1 MKRKF
6 INALLFCGLV
16 AGTAVT
22 LASCED
28 YDDDIDSLQAQID
41 ANEASIEDLAESQV
55 VEITSNI
62 SSLESAQSSLETS
75 IETTKTE
82 LEAAIESATDDIE
95 ANDADITELQNELA
109 TLETSLALVE
119 EAITALNTALEDY
132 ATTDDLLAAQ
142 NELSTAITE
151 AKTLAEA
158 AQEAAEGAQ
167 SLADTNSE
175 AIDAIV
181 SILSGSVESL
191 DASQYSLL
199 GDDLLAALEQI
210 ASNKAYVDGQL
221 ATVTSLAESNSLL
234 IDSLQAVTTDSLES
248 LAAQIAT
255 LDALVASNLTAA
267 ESYTDAQIE
276 LLRAS
281 LDADSIRLDEALA
294 EIATTYAT
302 ASDLTDL
309 TARVAAL
316 EGVDWADS
324 IQSSISSLMES
335 VATMTWVEEQGYIT
349 KDALTDYI
357 TDDDLTA
364 TLSSYATTEDLEA
377 YLTLEDLQNLADA
390 LLDSYLA
397 DYASQADLDD
407 LSSTV
412 STLSA
417 TVTNN
422 DTLLA
427 ERISALE
434 DALESDSSSDDD
446 SEFSLDDISTIISA
460 YMSSED
466 NAVSTAIST
475 AISTLSGGYEG
486 TLSDLNTAIENN
498 ATEVSEDIATL
509 QNQIDLILGLG
520 AYLKSL
526 VFSPELYYQGIE
538 AIGVYSYNY
547 NAVTVADADIT
558 IDQSTEVPTYAA
570 DETSVAPGVVASY
583 YLNPSNAVI
592 DFDVENYVYIV
603 NNATYTRS
611 LDSTDIT
618 ITNVDYGTYTDGS
631 INTGKIDVT
640 FNVDATEL
648 SQITDDETSYVDVIA
663 LQYTYKGE
671 EGNDTTIT
679 SDFAALKQYV
689 ITDFA
694 INKADVE
701 GETDELNESD
711 KDSHLATTAPDAVE
725 RDDNNEYAIPY
736 FTLAYTDTLDL
747 DEWINVHYN
756 ADSVECSL
764 FGDQEMIAKQN
775 FELDYELIGYVWTND
790 NNDTGTVNE
799 SSYGSIDGSLFTAVG
814 PQAIGHSP
822 LIRVKLVDHNADDQI
837 AAVGYIVVVITDNDA
852 PLIVEADPVEAGYY
866 LACND
871 TEDDAFFGGVLAAS
885 QLEKD
890 VLEDL
895 GLLISEFEGI
905 YAIVTNSEGAVLQY
919 TKDEAS
925 DTAFT
930 VTADSIGTIAYIA
943 YSEVG
948 GPAENVAEG
957 LDSVLSW
964 TISYEAA
971 NKALA
976 TAEKDEDG
984 DYLVSTWVKFEPVDT
999 VVDRRN
1005 IYVKV
1010 TWKAEAN
1017 MSPTVTVTAENKI
1030 QSEWYALDSR
1040 EKGEYEL
1047 QLQVGGS
1054 TDQNSTTGCVYEQLD
1069 IEGTFLDSLTNVFKQ
1084 QLIEEGYTSLA
1095 NSIKAKY
1102 VFAPTE
1108 KQYHTAYNNGVIVGE
1123 SDTTYTI
1130 KAVTDT
1136 IYAVNTIN
1144 DSIGIVATIDTVN
1157 GAITIDTESTYA
1169 KDIINGVD
1177 TRDDLAD
1184 MLTLTV
1190 YADVDVCAEAYS
1202 YFTVV
1207 NKRIEVKVITPIFV
1221 GEASEITLQLNKGTY
1236 MTARV
1241 DGLDLTDFNGY
1252 DDADFYEYSD
1262 ENETFYEFYGIESI
1276 IQDTTNVVLTSY
1288 GQGGLYKDTQASDW
1302 TEVRE
1307 DWFEITYVGLDP
1319 VDDYVSNGTVAD
1331 YGTVTITQ
1339 LSNTSRSSD
1348 FQILIP
1354 IVVTY
1359 QWGDLH
1365 GNILVNVQMAQ

>member
-1 MKRKF
+1 M
-6 INALLFCGLV
+6 
-16 AGTAVT
+16 
-22 LASCED
+22 
-28 YDDDIDSLQAQID
+28 
-41 ANEASIEDLAESQV
+41 

-119 EAITALNTALEDY
+119 EAIDALNAALEDY

-234 IDSLQAVTTDSLES
+234 IDSLQAVTTDSLAS

-276 LLRAS
+276 LLRAA

-302 ASDLTDL
+302 ADDLASL
-309 TARVAAL
+309 TERVAAL

-324 IQSSISSLMES
+324 IQSSISTLMES

-357 TDDDLTA
+357 TDETLKE
-364 TLSSYATTEDLEA
+364 TLSSYATTEDLED
-377 YLTLEDLQNLADA
+377 YLTLEDLEKLADS
-390 LLDSYLA
+390 LLGSYLA
-397 DYASQADLDD
+397 DYLSQVDLDD

-412 STLSA
+412 STWST
-417 TVTNN
+417 TVTDN
-422 DTLLA
+422 LESLA
-427 ERISALE
+427 ERISDLE
-434 DALESDSSSDDD
+434 DALNSDSSSDDD
-446 SEFSLDDISTIISA
+446 SEFSFEEISA
-460 YMSSED
+460 IIEAYMTRQD

-475 AISTLSGGYEG
+475 AINSLSEGYEG
-486 TLSDLNTAIENN
+486 TLSDLNTAIETN
-498 ATEVSEDIATL
+498 ATEVSKDIATL

-547 NAVTVADADIT
+547 NAVTVAVANIT

-701 GETDELNESD
+701 GQTDQINESD
-711 KDSHLATTAPDAVE
+711 KDSHLATTAPEAVE
-725 RDDNNEYAIPY
+725 RDENNEYAIPY
-736 FTLAYTDTLDL
+736 FTLAYTDTLYL
-747 DEWINVHYN
+747 DNWINVHYN

-764 FGDQEMIAKQN
+764 FGDQESIAKQN

-790 NNDTGTVNE
+790 NSETGTVNE
-799 SSYGSIDGSLFTAVG
+799 SSYGSIIDDSLFIAVG

-822 LIRVKLVDHNADDQI
+822 LIRVKLIDHNANNQI

-885 QLEKD
+885 QLEGD
-890 VLEDL
+890 VLKDL

-905 YAIVTNSEGAVLQY
+905 YAIVTDNEGAVLQY
-919 TKDEAS
+919 KRDNEN

-943 YSEVG
+943 YSKVG

-964 TISYEAA
+964 TISYEDA

-976 TAEKDEDG
+976 TAENDDEG

-1030 QSEWYALDSR
+1030 QSEWYECNTRD
-1040 EKGEYEL
+1040 KGEYEL

-1102 VFAPTE
+1102 VFAPTDS
-1108 KQYHTAYNNGVIVGE
+1108 QYHARYNNGVIVGE
-1123 SDTTYTI
+1123 SDTTYSI

-1136 IYAVNTIN
+1136 IYAVNTIS
-1144 DSIGIVATIDTVN
+1144 DSTGIVATIDTVN
-1157 GAITIDTESTYA
+1157 GAITIDTESSYA
-1169 KDIINGVD
+1169 KDIINGVE

-1190 YADVDVCAEAYS
+1190 YADVDICDEAYS

-1221 GEASEITLQLNKGTY
+1221 GEASEINLQLNKGTN
-1236 MTARV
+1236 MTAKV
-1241 DGLDLTDFNGY
+1241 EDLELTDFNGY
-1252 DDADFYEYSD
+1252 NDADFYNYSD
-1262 ENETFYEFYGIESI
+1262 SLETFYDFYGIESI
-1276 IQDTTNVVLTSY
+1276 TQDTTNVVLTNY
-1288 GQGGLYKDTQASDW
+1288 GQGLTYAESQATGW
-1302 TEVRE
+1302 TEVGE
-1307 DWFEITYVGLDP
+1307 NWFDITYVGLDP
-1319 VDDYVSNGTVAD
+1319 IDDYVKDGVVSD

-1365 GNILVNVQMAQ
+1365 GNILVNVLAAD